1 MTGMTRGCARFQVLF
16 PALSLAFLLAPAV
29 AAAETPVPPEPPP
42 APRAMQDP
50 PVWLGVFLE
59 DAADGGLQVLGL
71 VPGGPAERG
80 GVRAGDV
87 LLGVAGTSVL
97 DLASLNQTLLP
108 LKPGQRAEIR
118 FLRDGSMQT
127 VTLLLGDRAKAQK
140 NAERGP
146 LDPFTAPTPRP
157 MVRTG
162 YRYALGA
169 EIADMPAE
177 LRKHYGA
184 PADAGALVVKL
195 DPDGP
200 AAKAGLMVGDV
211 LVRAGERRVEGHG
224 DFLAG
229 LLAAST
235 PEVPIEVVRSRK
247 TQIVSMPRPA
257 VPRPS
262 RAAPSDAK
270 MAALTQEVE
279 RLRARVAELEAELEK
294 QRE

>member
-1 MTGMTRGCARFQVLF
+1 MTGMRRGCARFQVLF

-29 AAAETPVPPEPPP
+29 VAAETPVPPEPP

-59 DAADGGLQVLGL
+59 DAADGGVQVLGL

-87 LLGVAGTSVL
+87 LLAVGGTSVL

-108 LKPGQRAEIR
+108 LKPGQRTEFR
-118 FLRDGSMQT
+118 LLRDGSMET

-140 NAERGP
+140 DSERG
-146 LDPFTAPTPRP
+146 PFTAPTPRP
-157 MVRTG
+157 APRPN

-169 EIADMPAE
+169 EVTDISAE

-195 DPDGP
+195 DPAGP
-200 AAKAGLMVGDV
+200 AAKAGLKVGDV
-211 LVRAGERRVEGHG
+211 LVRVGERKVEGYG
-224 DFLAG
+224 DLLAG
-229 LLAAST
+229 LLAAPT

-247 TQIVSMPRPA
+247 TLIVSMPRPA
-257 VPRPS
+257 VPRPP
-262 RAAPSDAK
+262 RAAPSDQRIVE
-270 MAALTQEVE
+270 LTQEVE

-294 QRE
+294 RRE

>member
-1 MTGMTRGCARFQVLF
+1 MVLF

-29 AAAETPVPPEPPP
+29 VAAETPVPPEPPA

-59 DAADGGLQVLGL
+59 DAADGGVQVLGL

-87 LLGVAGTSVL
+87 LLAVGGTSVI

-108 LKPGQRAEIR
+108 LKPGQRTEFR
-118 FLRDGSMQT
+118 LLRDGSMET
-127 VTLLLGDRAKAQK
+127 ITLLLGDRAKAQK
-140 NAERGP
+140 DAERGFAP
-146 LDPFTAPTPRP
+146 TPTPPPPPTPRP
-157 MVRTG
+157 
-162 YRYALGA
+162 YRHALGA
-169 EIADMPAE
+169 EITDISAE

-184 PADAGALVVKL
+184 PAGAGALVVKL

-200 AAKAGLMVGDV
+200 AAKAGLKVGDV
-211 LVRAGERRVEGHG
+211 LVRVGERNVEGYG
-224 DFLAG
+224 DLLAG

-247 TQIVSMPRPA
+247 TVTVSMPRPA
-257 VPRPS
+257 VPRPP
-262 RAAPSDAK
+262 RAARSDQRIVE
-270 MAALTQEVE
+270 LTQEVE

-294 QRE
+294 RRE